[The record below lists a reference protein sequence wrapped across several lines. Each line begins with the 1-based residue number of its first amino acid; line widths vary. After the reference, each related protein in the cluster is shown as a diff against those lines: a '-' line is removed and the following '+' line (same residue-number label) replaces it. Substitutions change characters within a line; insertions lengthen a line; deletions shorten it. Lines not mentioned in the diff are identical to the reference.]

1 MVDERTLKNLAGHA
15 SEFEVVVVASSVAQ
29 STPTDGGWLTSLDF
43 LLREGLGGNWAGQS
57 GGGSWEETG
66 KRPAIEANCDNATD
80 QKPRGWQRHE

>member
-1 MVDERTLKNLAGHA
+1 MIDERTHKNLAGRT
-15 SEFEVVVVASSVAQ
+15 SEFEAVAVASSGAQ
-29 STPTDGGWLTSLDF
+29 STRADGGWLTSLDF

-66 KRPAIEANCDNATD
+66 KRPAIEANCDSVTD